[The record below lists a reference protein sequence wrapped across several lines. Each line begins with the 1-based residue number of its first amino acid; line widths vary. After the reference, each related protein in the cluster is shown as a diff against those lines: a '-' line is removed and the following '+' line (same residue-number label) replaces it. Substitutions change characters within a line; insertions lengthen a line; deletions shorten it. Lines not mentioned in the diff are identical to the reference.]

1 MNMLIEYLGSIS
13 AGTALGWLVA
23 VVLGLNK
30 IYSLI
35 EKYRKVRNR
44 QDYLESITEQNAQQ
58 IKVLKKETSKL
69 QQSLISQVSRLDQKD
84 VLVNE
89 KLNHI
94 TEAIDELDR
103 YQRAKDMNVLKDS
116 INTKFRSYMARAKHN
131 NGKVFLTQNE
141 FQSFEG
147 LIASYTAAGGNS
159 FIHEDIQPATL
170 KWQILSDEE
179 VARRLGEK

>member
-1 MNMLIEYLGSIS
+1 MNMLIQYLGSIS
-13 AGTALGWLVA
+13 AGTALGWTVA

-35 EKYRKVRNR
+35 EKYRKVRNK

-69 QQSLISQVSRLDQKD
+69 QQSLIAQVSRLDQKD

-103 YQRAKDMNVLKDS
+103 YQKAK
-116 INTKFRSYMARAKHN
+116 A
-131 NGKVFLTQNE
+131 
-141 FQSFEG
+141 
-147 LIASYTAAGGNS
+147 
-159 FIHEDIQPATL
+159 
-170 KWQILSDEE
+170 
-179 VARRLGEK
+179 